1 MKHHNQI
8 KKIALLFLIFSKI
21 LVFDY
26 AFAQIDTNTAKI
38 INFQASKFK
47 YLLEMASQYYYD
59 TLNFEKIS
67 DVAFQ
72 SLLKAMDVQS
82 VYFPKEEYEKLVEQ
96 NSGEGEGIGIEVVPL
111 HDTLTVIKV
120 VNFSPADSAGIA
132 PGDKILFINGKSVL
146 AMNKIEA
153 EKLIRGPINTSVQLI
168 IKKNPNSSNLIELNL
183 IRNEINIPS
192 ITSSFIIPEKQIGY
206 VQISRFSEKTDSEL
220 LTALKDLK
228 KKGMKGLIIDLRG
241 NYGGILES
249 TLKSLEYFFPKNTK
263 LLQVKARYKEFDTT
277 IYSKID
283 GEFKDLKIAVL
294 VDKNSASASEILS
307 GVVQDYDRGIII
319 GERTFGK
326 GSVQKIWK
334 INDGSGFRL
343 TIAEYFT
350 PSGRRIQKELDTNEN
365 IKGLDPAMQLDMDKQ
380 TQENVLNTLKS
391 FGGKTK
397 LPVYFSKNNRT
408 IIGGGGVFPDV
419 ILVND
424 TVNVLTRVLIQ
435 KGIMLE
441 YIYQFLNYEKN
452 NLIKN
457 YKNDFVN
464 FSANYKIS
472 DEFLDNFKKY
482 SISRNIWNEN
492 YYQEDKEYIRNY
504 LKALIAFTLWGENG
518 YRFITL
524 KNDKVAQKG
533 IDSFNNYEQ
542 ILQQK

>member
-1 MKHHNQI
+1 
-8 KKIALLFLIFSKI
+8 
-21 LVFDY
+21 
-26 AFAQIDTNTAKI
+26 
-38 INFQASKFK
+38 
-47 YLLEMASQYYYD
+47 
-59 TLNFEKIS
+59 
-67 DVAFQ
+67 
-72 SLLKAMDVQS
+72 
-82 VYFPKEEYEKLVEQ
+82 
-96 NSGEGEGIGIEVVPL
+96 
-111 HDTLTVIKV
+111 
-120 VNFSPADSAGIA
+120 
-132 PGDKILFINGKSVL
+132 
-146 AMNKIEA
+146 
-153 EKLIRGPINTSVQLI
+153 
-168 IKKNPNSSNLIELNL
+168 
-183 IRNEINIPS
+183 
-192 ITSSFIIPEKQIGY
+192 
-206 VQISRFSEKTDSEL
+206 
-220 LTALKDLK
+220 
-228 KKGMKGLIIDLRG
+228 
-241 NYGGILES
+241 
-249 TLKSLEYFFPKNTK
+249 
-263 LLQVKARYKEFDTT
+263 
-277 IYSKID
+277 
-283 GEFKDLKIAVL
+283 
-294 VDKNSASASEILS
+294 
-307 GVVQDYDRGIII
+307 
-319 GERTFGK
+319 
-326 GSVQKIWK
+326 
-334 INDGSGFRL
+334 
-343 TIAEYFT
+343 
-350 PSGRRIQKELDTNEN
+350 
-365 IKGLDPAMQLDMDKQ
+365 MQLDMDKQ

-408 IIGGGGVFPDV
+408 IIGSGGVFPDV